1 MTYKQAPLP
10 FVGQKRNF
18 LTHFKTLLNQHLND
32 DGEGWVIVDAFGG
45 SGLLAHTAKQLKP
58 KARVI
63 YNDYEGYSEKLKHIE
78 DINTL
83 RAKLASILTNEPR
96 QRRLSQTARVACES
110 IIRSFGGYIDLNSL
124 STWLL
129 FSGRQ
134 VASLKELFEQNWYNT
149 IRKSDY
155 PNAVGYLDGLEITHQ
170 SYDTLLPQFIDNP
183 KALFV
188 LDPPY
193 VNTNQTAYR
202 QNNYFGMVEFLR
214 LMNMVRPPFIFFSST
229 RSEILDYLNLVINE
243 QLDGFQRFE
252 GYQYISQTTSINYD
266 ARYEDNIIYR
276 FE

>member
-83 RAKLASILTNEPR
+83 RAKLANILTNEPR

-155 PNAVGYLDGLEITHQ
+155 TNAPDYLDGLEITHH
-170 SYDTLLPQFIDNP
+170 
-183 KALFV
+183 
-188 LDPPY
+188 
-193 VNTNQTAYR
+193 
-202 QNNYFGMVEFLR
+202 
-214 LMNMVRPPFIFFSST
+214 FSA
-229 RSEILDYLNLVINE
+229 N
-243 QLDGFQRFE
+243 G
-252 GYQYISQTTSINYD
+252 
-266 ARYEDNIIYR
+266 
-276 FE
+276 